1 MGHVSDVTFWD
12 RVLVKMRNSQNCQK
26 IDLPDSIWNGLQRK
40 FLNQFPKKIA
50 YFLSDFV
57 KHYFKRKPLRSGN
70 MLVLLS
76 CILIKLLLLL
86 WPTGWACSGSC
97 CCEKYVKLMTLLL
110 LNTRDFVLGT
120 ANRHTIRPKLSWVQP
135 VRRVQ
140 IKVVMG
146 LAQTPDMYL
155 HKLLCLTSYMTGSSK
170 EKLSYQNQIW
180 YL

>member
-1 MGHVSDVTFWD
+1 M
-12 RVLVKMRNSQNCQK
+12 
-26 IDLPDSIWNGLQRK
+26 
-40 FLNQFPKKIA
+40 
-50 YFLSDFV
+50 SDFV
-57 KHYFKRKPLRSGN
+57 KHYCKRKPLRSGN

-170 EKLSYQNQIW
+170 EKLIELSKSNLIP
-180 YL
+180 LAHNISFVSS